1 MDESFIRERITK
13 LRLQKGVSEYKMSLD
28 MGHGRSYIQS
38 ISSGRSQPSMSEF
51 LYICEYLGVTPSAF
65 FDEQTE
71 NPALLQKAIEEMRSL
86 SDRDIL
92 SLLGLIERFKEK

>member
-1 MDESFIRERITK
+1 MDESFIRERMTK

-38 ISSGRSQPSMSEF
+38 ISSGRSLPSMSEF
-51 LYICEYLGVTPSAF
+51 LYMCEYLGVTPSEF

-71 NPALLQKAIEEMRSL
+71 NPALLQKALDEMRSL
-86 SDRDIL
+86 PDKDIL
-92 SLLGLIERFKEK
+92 SLLSLIERFKEK